1 MNFIEALLY
10 ERLKRVDSTLDI
22 VGSDRKVLQIA
33 CQDFTNFL
41 KVHWNLVGKGEVECK
56 LVDKLEKFCKENL
69 EELKEFLS
77 IWIGLWFEKWK
88 ERVKLIIGNEKC
100 NRWKKVAR
108 LLGDAEPLWRKLVNR
123 QEMVEAIAAT
133 LIKNG
138 EICGTTIL
146 AQNII
151 KMELNGKK
159 RKGLKEKE
167 QLLAVF
173 INAIKK
179 ARELAHS
186 KGPLIFVKIDSE
198 YYHTESM

>member
-1 MNFIEALLY
+1 MNFIEALLH
-10 ERLKRVDSTLDI
+10 ERLRGIDSTLDI
-22 VGSDRKVLQIA
+22 FGSDHKVLQIA

-41 KVHWNLVGKGEVECK
+41 KLHWNLIGRDEVEYK
-56 LVDKLEKFCKENL
+56 LVDKLEKYCKENL
-69 EELKEFLS
+69 EELKEFLT
-77 IWIGLWFEKWK
+77 IWIGLWFKKWK

-108 LLGDAEPLWRKLVNR
+108 LLDDVEPLWRKLVNR

-146 AQNII
+146 AQNLI

-159 RKGLKEKE
+159 RKSPTEEE

-173 INAIKK
+173 SNSLKK

-186 KGPLIFVKIDSE
+186 KGPLIFMKIDRE
-198 YYHTESM
+198 YYHKK